1 MPEIQVSHNQIGQ
14 PMHKNCRQKDTAEYT
29 IEQLNV
35 MVITQHIHKG
45 VESGEKKRKL

>member
-1 MPEIQVSHNQIGQ
+1 MPEIQLSHNQIGQ
-14 PMHKNCRQKDTAEYT
+14 PMHKNCRQKDPAEYT

-35 MVITQHIHKG
+35 MAIIQHKG